1 MYVEL
6 VAFVRAK
13 LIRAVVCTSCND
25 DIGEIPAHISTM
37 CETIDDLFDAARSE
51 RDERIKDY
59 HIEAQIDQMKDERRR

>member
-13 LIRAVVCTSCND
+13 RIRAVVCTSCND

-37 CETIDDLFDAARSE
+37 CETLDDLFDAAMCE
-51 RDERIKDY
+51 RNERIRDF
-59 HIEAQIDQMKDERRR
+59 HIEAKIDEMKDERRR